1 MTPPDDPV
9 DATDPLRTFLSGRRY
24 AVVGASRDRA
34 KFGNRVLRCYLEKGY
49 EAIPVH
55 PRESE
60 IEGVSCVPDLASIE
74 GALDGV
80 SIVTPPAVTEKVVE
94 DAARAGVRRL
104 WMQPGAESE
113 AAVAR
118 AQALGLE
125 VIAGGPCVLVALGC
139 R

>member
-1 MTPPDDPV
+1 MES
-9 DATDPLRTFLSGRRY
+9 TDPIAAFLAGRRY
-24 AVVGASRDRA
+24 AVVGASTDRS

-55 PRESE
+55 PRERE
-60 IEGVSCVPDLASIE
+60 VEGVPCAPDLLSIE
-74 GALDGV
+74 GPLDGV

-94 DAARAGVRRL
+94 DAARAGVKRV
-104 WMQPGAESE
+104 WMQRGAESD
-113 AAVAR
+113 AAIAR
-118 AQALGLE
+118 AHELGLE